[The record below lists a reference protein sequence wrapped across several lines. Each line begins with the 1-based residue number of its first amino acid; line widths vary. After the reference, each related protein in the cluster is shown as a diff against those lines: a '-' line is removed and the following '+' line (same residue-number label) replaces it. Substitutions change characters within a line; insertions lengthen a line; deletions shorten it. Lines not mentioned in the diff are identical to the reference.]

1 MPAAVEGEFAFA
13 ASGTCLVTSGGRDVW
28 LASGGAASR
37 VFHSRDRGHT
47 WTVTESTIPAAAGGG
62 VFSLSFRNPRQ
73 GLAVGGDLAAPTNGV
88 DMSAYTRDG
97 GTSWPAGGDLGGY
110 RSGVDWVYGA
120 PHTAVAV
127 GPTGSDYTRDG
138 GRSWTTFSDTGFDS
152 VQCTPDG
159 ACWAS
164 GSGGRVARLAR

>member
-1 MPAAVEGEFAFA
+1 M
-13 ASGTCLVTSGGRDVW
+13 
-28 LASGGAASR
+28 
-37 VFHSRDRGHT
+37 
-47 WTVTESTIPAAAGGG
+47 
-62 VFSLSFRNPRQ
+62 FSLSFRNPRQ
-73 GLAVGGDLAAPTNGV
+73 GLAVGGNLATPEVGA

-97 GTSWPAGGDLGGY
+97 GASWPAGGDLGGY

-120 PHTAVAV
+120 SRTAVAV
-127 GPTGSDYTRDG
+127 GPTGSDITRDG